1 MNKHEFIEFLKSL
14 ELKDIPNVPKN
25 SFAYDELIDLG
36 IVEAFVG
43 LTEEERNYAAS
54 VISLY
59 PAIYYNQLARK
70 VFNKDTSKKIRSY
83 FGTVTKINWE
93 YHKFFFHQYVGPFF
107 YIDGEFKY
115 LKMDIT
121 DGDFGERFINHSI
134 SHFDFFNSFN
144 IDDSIDYGCYP
155 RGRVIFNNS
164 TNEFYIYVDRY
175 LYDKKELIDEIKKIY
190 NLTGYNNI
198 VKKDS
203 HYTHS
208 GFQREDSMN
217 ELDTFVKLIKES
229 VEDKGNFKIEPV
241 GRRFYFEN
249 RYFKKLEPLYRE
261 RVDGDVKINEFK
273 DTRGHHGVKRICSVS
288 SSARLCFS
296 WLYKKGA
303 RFEIALPNPVRGN
316 PAQLDARIENEYYE
330 CKCQE
335 IINGEHEKL
344 RESYKPLLEAEFGI
358 NNIKIDSKGYLS
370 FNLKDMGANYDKEY
384 SETHFNTK
392 QLFTHLLAIAK
403 KHPEEKD
410 NVSLK
415 YIIFKPSK
423 DKLATKEEIVNIYRI
438 LDEEMEAIRNS
449 SAIKTFLNKHKNIRL
464 CMKNVYVNVDN
475 PRMMVGIEE

>member
-1 MNKHEFIEFLKSL
+1 
-14 ELKDIPNVPKN
+14 
-25 SFAYDELIDLG
+25 
-36 IVEAFVG
+36 
-43 LTEEERNYAAS
+43 
-54 VISLY
+54 
-59 PAIYYNQLARK
+59 
-70 VFNKDTSKKIRSY
+70 
-83 FGTVTKINWE
+83 
-93 YHKFFFHQYVGPFF
+93 
-107 YIDGEFKY
+107 
-115 LKMDIT
+115 
-121 DGDFGERFINHSI
+121 
-134 SHFDFFNSFN
+134 
-144 IDDSIDYGCYP
+144 
-155 RGRVIFNNS
+155 
-164 TNEFYIYVDRY
+164 
-175 LYDKKELIDEIKKIY
+175 
-190 NLTGYNNI
+190 
-198 VKKDS
+198 
-203 HYTHS
+203 
-208 GFQREDSMN
+208 MN